1 MSNPNT
7 NYSNPHPTINL
18 FCADRRQ
25 IDAVRHRP
33 AHMRVTV
40 RLDDDQA
47 AHVDAMRQDSDESD
61 ADAVRNCI
69 GRSQRLDDLKADHE
83 ERVATLAAEIDDLEA
98 ELREERSRADELTG
112 ELRAKEETIDAK
124 QHHIDSLES
133 TIAEQQATVIEAV
146 GNRQSTLGRIR
157 RALTPGDD
165 ERQE

>member
-1 MSNPNT
+1 
-7 NYSNPHPTINL
+7 
-18 FCADRRQ
+18 
-25 IDAVRHRP
+25 
-33 AHMRVTV
+33 MRVTV

-69 GRSQRLDDLKADHE
+69 ERSQRLDDLKADHE
-83 ERVATLAAEIDDLEA
+83 ERVAELAAEIDDLE
-98 ELREERSRADELTG
+98 EQLREERSRADELTG

-133 TIAEQQATVIEAV
+133 TIAEQQASVIEAV
-146 GNRQSTLGRIR
+146 SGGPSTLGRIR